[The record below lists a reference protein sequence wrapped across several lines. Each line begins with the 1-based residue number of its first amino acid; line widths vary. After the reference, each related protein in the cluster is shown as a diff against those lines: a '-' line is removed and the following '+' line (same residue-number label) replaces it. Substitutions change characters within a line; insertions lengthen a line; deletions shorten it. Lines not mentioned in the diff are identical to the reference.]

1 MRLRSYN
8 QCLPAIQ
15 LFIHFIFRSW
25 YSIIMLKVL
34 RKFNF
39 EIFVCEPRRFDEYVQ
54 FVRCIWREWR
64 SICDLRLAFWDE
76 DVLVHFFERM
86 PQWFIATFIAC
97 LLTTTGSHSYK
108 HQKHLGYLFSLLA
121 RWEKYGDWW
130 RTSYFWNTLKCLS
143 FCLLWHSI

>member
-1 MRLRSYN
+1 MY
-8 QCLPAIQ
+8 
-15 LFIHFIFRSW
+15 
-25 YSIIMLKVL
+25 LKRMKV
-34 RKFNF
+34 
-39 EIFVCEPRRFDEYVQ
+39 
-54 FVRCIWREWR
+54 
-64 SICDLRLAFWDE
+64 DLRLAFWDE

-121 RWEKYGDWW
+121 RWEKYGDSW

-143 FCLLWHSI
+143 FCLVALNLEQQVIGTISILVWSTCCCCCCCCSNSLFFFVLENRMHRYRHRFWRLQIYSYFWQDHCG